1 MSTSIYPSLIPLTA
15 IDRLHC
21 PECCA
26 RMELAQTSAG
36 PTGFE
41 LRTFRCTQCD
51 HVEKIAIALES
62 RGTGAVGWFVGGA
75 FGEIRLLQLPTS
87 LIGGTER
94 MTGRSRTG
102 SGEGFCHE

>member
-21 PECCA
+21 PECHA

-41 LRTFRCTQCD
+41 LRTFHCTQCG

-62 RGTGAVGWFVGGA
+62 RGAGAVGWFVG
-75 FGEIRLLQLPTS
+75 EP
-87 LIGGTER
+87 
-94 MTGRSRTG
+94 
-102 SGEGFCHE
+102 SGK